1 MRIAFL
7 GTPDFALPSLRMLL
21 EEGYEVA
28 GVFTQPDKPVG
39 RSGKLK
45 APPVKVFAQERGIP
59 VCQPARIRSEEG
71 LAALRALQPDLM
83 VTAAFGQILSGGE
96 PGGPPPWLHQRS
108 WGLCSPNTGGR
119 PRCSGASSTGRQRRA

>member
-71 LAALRALQPDLM
+71 LAALRALHL
-83 VTAAFGQILSGGE
+83 T
-96 PGGPPPWLHQRS
+96 
-108 WGLCSPNTGGR
+108 
-119 PRCSGASSTGRQRRA
+119 